1 MLVSGS
7 ESSSF
12 TAVSEQCYDS
22 DEKSLN
28 SSGVQRESDENEKHD
43 DSSDSEG
50 DTETDYTMDDSDEES
65 SDDGY

>member
-1 MLVSGS
+1 M
-7 ESSSF
+7 
-12 TAVSEQCYDS
+12 SEQCYDS

-28 SSGVQRESDENEKHD
+28 SSGLQRESDENEKHC